1 MQPAKEKH
9 VRAVRSDVGM
19 VFQHFNLF
27 PHMTALENITLAPTK
42 VAGVPKAEARERAME
57 LLDRVGLAA
66 HANHT
71 PGQLSG
77 GQKQRVAIARAL
89 ATEPAVMLF
98 DEVTSA
104 LDPELVGEVLGVLRD
119 IAEEGRTTMML
130 VTHEMGFA
138 SEVADRVVMFDE
150 GQIIE
155 SGPPSQL
162 LREPSNERTKAF
174 LGAVL
179 EH

>member
-1 MQPAKEKH
+1 MSAI
-9 VRAVRSDVGM
+9 
-19 VFQHFNLF
+19 
-27 PHMTALENITLAPTK
+27 ENIMLAPIK
-42 VAGVPKAEARERAME
+42 VHGMDRDEARELGME
-57 LLDRVGLAA
+57 LLANVGLVE

-71 PGQLSG
+71 PGELSG

-89 ATEPAVMLF
+89 ATKPSVMLF

-104 LDPELVGEVLGVLRD
+104 LDPELVGEVLNVLRR

-138 SEVADRVVMFDE
+138 REVADRVLMFDQ
-150 GQIIE
+150 GQIVEEGTPEDI
-155 SGPPSQL
+155 
-162 LREPSNERTKAF
+162 LRNPQQQRTRDF
-174 LGAVL
+174 LGAVF